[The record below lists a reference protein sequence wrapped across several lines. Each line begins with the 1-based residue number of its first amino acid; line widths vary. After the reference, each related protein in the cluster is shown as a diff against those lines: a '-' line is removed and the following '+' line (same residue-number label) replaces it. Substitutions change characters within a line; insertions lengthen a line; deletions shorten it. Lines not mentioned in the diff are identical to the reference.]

1 MIAISANQLGKRYNR
16 AAARTH
22 HRTLRDAVSG
32 LDRRAKSVHGEEEFW
47 ALRGASFEVGAGE
60 VVGIV
65 GRNGAGKTT
74 LLRLL
79 ARITE
84 PTEGEAEVNGRVGS
98 LLDVGTGF
106 HYELTGREN
115 ILLSGAILGMTR
127 REIAARFDEIVDY
140 AEVGEFLD
148 TQIKRYSSG
157 MVMRLAFAVAAHLQ
171 HEILLLDEILSVG
184 DAEFQRKCMATIE
197 SLAKSG
203 RTVLFVSHNADT
215 VRRLCPRS
223 ILLEHG
229 RIIADDTTE
238 AVMARYESASEV
250 VPLSPAEMQI
260 EARTVTSG
268 ERGGRFPSPRQNS

>member
-1 MIAISANQLGKRYNR
+1 MKAITSHQLGKRYNR
-16 AAARTH
+16 TAARNW

-32 LDRRAKSVHGEEEFW
+32 ADRRAKSVHGEEEFW
-47 ALRGASFEVGAGE
+47 ALRDASFEIAVGE

-65 GRNGAGKTT
+65 GKNGAGKTT

-127 REIAARFDEIVDY
+127 REVSARFDEIVAY

-184 DAEFQRKCMATIE
+184 DAEFQRKCMTTIE
-197 SLAKSG
+197 ALAKSG
-203 RTVLFVSHNADT
+203 RTVLFVSHNADA

-223 ILLEHG
+223 ILLENG
-229 RIIADDTTE
+229 RIVVDDKTE
-238 AVMARYESASEV
+238 SVMARYETAAPCHPE
-250 VPLSPAEMQI
+250 PALFAGEGSQN
-260 EARTVTSG
+260 AR
-268 ERGGRFPSPRQNS
+268 P